1 MWIGAVLLGLLAL
14 TPGALGSQAA
24 ADGFGLVVPERD
36 HSSSHDE
43 GERLLS
49 PLLLVEVLAHA
60 PRDNEYVVIAN
71 PGSRAVN
78 LSAWTLTDGEGSWTF
93 PDDSLVP
100 GRTILLTRNATA
112 LWEDAGLTAGGC
124 LEGCN
129 QPLTARG
136 TLALRN
142 RGDELGLLD
151 PMGRLVDAYA
161 YGDVSPGNGWV
172 GEAAPDPSR
181 GHLARRRSAEDGWL
195 DTDTATD
202 WAWDRPF
209 RLGQSR
215 HPAVSFEDVAVMP
228 LLSPNDSLEG
238 LLAILRTAA
247 DRIDLAG
254 FTLTNPSVV
263 EALQEALRRGV
274 HVHVGVEGSPPG
286 GIGMEGERILEELG
300 AAGAQVRLMGS
311 HGEGSWR
318 RYALHHAKYLLV
330 DEAWLVVGSE
340 NFSPNGYPTGAG
352 NRGWGVAV
360 RDPTLA
366 GWFRAVMREDWDV
379 NRSDVRSLPGAT
391 RPGGGTAPLQSAS
404 PFAPSLPR
412 AAVTAFL
419 GPDRA
424 AGEEGL
430 LRVLASARA
439 GIDVE
444 LFYLRWWW
452 GERLNPLVAALLRAA
467 ERGVAVRL
475 LLDGQPYN
483 VGGEED
489 NDEAVRR
496 LNRMAEEAGL
506 PLEARIL
513 PGDPHGVVKL
523 HNKGLLVDGGRAWIS
538 SMNWNVP
545 GAYANREAALLVESR
560 EVAGVFAEAFEGDWR
575 AGKRPG
581 DALPPGASLGDGLLW
596 ISLGSGGAA
605 AVWWWLLR
613 TTKQPTNKHPRKAKR
628 WRRRSKRPSSPSR
641 PRRSRSTRTVR

>member
-1 MWIGAVLLGLLAL
+1 MLLAL
-14 TPGALGSQAA
+14 TPGVMGSEGGP
-24 ADGFGLVVPERD
+24 DGLGLVNPAEGRPSPDDV
-36 HSSSHDE
+36 
-43 GERLLS
+43 GERS
-49 PLLLVEVLAHA
+49 PSTLLLVEILAHA
-60 PRDNEYVVIAN
+60 PRDDEYVVIAN
-71 PGSRAVN
+71 PGSRAINV
-78 LSAWTLTDGEGSWTF
+78 SAWTLTDGEGSWTL
-93 PDDSLVP
+93 PDTSLAP
-100 GRTILLTRNATA
+100 GSTIDLTRNATA
-112 LWEDAGLTAGGC
+112 LWEDSGLMAGAC

-142 RGDELGLLD
+142 QGDELWLLD
-151 PMGRLVDAYA
+151 PPGRLVDAYS
-161 YGDVSPGNGWV
+161 YGDVSPGIGWV
-172 GEAAPDPSR
+172 GEPAPDPAR
-181 GHLARRRSAEDGWL
+181 GHLARRRPAEDGWL

-202 WAWDRPF
+202 WTWDRSF
-209 RLGQSR
+209 RLGQSQ
-215 HPAVSFEDVAVMP
+215 HPPVSFEDVAVMP
-228 LLSPNDSLEG
+228 LLSPHDSLKG
-238 LLAILRTAA
+238 LLAILRNAT
-247 DRIDLAG
+247 DRIELAG
-254 FTLTNPSVV
+254 FTLTNPAVAG
-263 EALQEALRRGV
+263 ALLEALRRGI
-274 HVHVGVEGSPPG
+274 HVQVGVEASPPG
-286 GIGMEGERILEELG
+286 GIGTEGERILEDLRG
-300 AAGAQVRLMGS
+300 AGARVHLMGS
-311 HGEGSWR
+311 HGAGAWR

-330 DEAWLVVGSE
+330 DETWLVVGSE
-340 NFSPNGYPTGAG
+340 NFSPNGYPARAG

-366 GWFRAVMREDWDV
+366 GWFRAVMGEDWDV

-391 RPGGGTAPLQSAS
+391 PPVGGTAPLLSAA

-419 GPDRA
+419 GPDSA

-439 GIDVE
+439 SIDVQ

-452 GERLNPLVAALLRAA
+452 GERLNPFVAALLEAA

-475 LLDGQPYN
+475 MLDGQPYN

-489 NDEAVRR
+489 NDEAVGR
-496 LNRMAEEAGL
+496 LNRLAEEAGL

-513 PGDPHGVVKL
+513 EGDPHGVVKL
-523 HNKGLLVDGGRAWIS
+523 HNKGLVVDGRRAWVS

-560 EVAGVFAEAFEGDWR
+560 EVAGVFAEAFEKDWR
-575 AGKRPG
+575 AGNRPG
-581 DALPPGASLGDGLLW
+581 DALPPGATLGDGLLW

-628 WRRRSKRPSSPSR
+628 WRRRSRRLSSPSR
-641 PRRSRSTRTVR
+641 PRRSRSTRTAR